1 MAPLSPRRYRRLP
14 PPAIIVAPIVDIV
27 FILLIF
33 MMLVSRFLQPAVEVQ
48 LPGSST
54 AEARELSNIVI
65 TVDRSGQLI
74 YQDKAVSDG
83 ELAAALR
90 TVNPAEVDA
99 VRLRADERVNVK
111 RLVEVLDIIRGSPL
125 RTVALEVKLK

>member
-48 LPGSST
+48 LPGSTT
-54 AEARELSNIVI
+54 AEARELSNVVI
-65 TVDRSGQLI
+65 TVDRGGQLI

-83 ELAAALR
+83 ELAAALKA
-90 TVNPAEVDA
+90 VNPAEVDA

>member
-1 MAPLSPRRYRRLP
+1 VAKRSSRRYRQLP

-33 MMLVSRFLQPAVEVQ
+33 IMLVSRFLQPAVEVQ

-65 TVDRSGQLI
+65 TVDRGGQLL
-74 YQDKAVSDG
+74 YRDQTVNDA
-83 ELAAALR
+83 ELAAALEA
-90 TVNPAEVDA
+90 VNPAETDA
-99 VRLRADERVNVK
+99 VLLRADERVNVK
-111 RLVEVLDIIRGSPL
+111 RLVEVLDIIRNSPL

>member
-1 MAPLSPRRYRRLP
+1 MANLSSRRYRRLP
-14 PPAIIVAPIVDIV
+14 PPAIIIAPIVDIV

-33 MMLVSRFLQPAVEVQ
+33 MMLVTRFLQPAVEVQ

-54 AEARELSNIVI
+54 AEARELSNAVI
-65 TVDRSGQLI
+65 TVDRGGRLAFQGRP
-74 YQDKAVSDG
+74 VSDG

-90 TVNPAEVDA
+90 VVNPTEVDA
-99 VRLRADERVNVK
+99 VSLRADERVNVK

>member
-48 LPGSST
+48 LPGSTT
-54 AEARELSNIVI
+54 AEARELSNVVI
-65 TVDRSGQLI
+65 TVDRGGQLM

-90 TVNPAEVDA
+90 KVNPAEVDA

>member
-1 MAPLSPRRYRRLP
+1 M
-14 PPAIIVAPIVDIV
+14 DIV

-65 TVDRSGQLI
+65 TVDRGGQLL
-74 YQDKAVSDG
+74 YRGQTVNDA
-83 ELAAALR
+83 ELAAALEA
-90 TVNPAEVDA
+90 VNPAETDA

-111 RLVEVLDIIRGSPL
+111 RLVEVLDIIRNSPL
-125 RTVALEVKLK
+125 RTVALEVKPK

>member
-1 MAPLSPRRYRRLP
+1 MVQLTPRRYRRLP
-14 PPAIIVAPIVDIV
+14 PPSIVIAPIVDIV

-33 MMLVSRFLQPAVEVQ
+33 VMLVTRFLQPAVEVQ

-54 AEARELSNIVI
+54 AEAKELSNVVI
-65 TVDRSGQLI
+65 TVERGGQML
-74 YQDKAVSDG
+74 YRDKPVSDP

-90 TVNPAEVDA
+90 AVDPAEVDA
-99 VRLRADERVNVK
+99 VHLRADERVNVK
-111 RLVEVLDIIRGSPL
+111 RLVEVLDIIRSSPL

>member
-48 LPGSST
+48 LPGSTT
-54 AEARELSNIVI
+54 AEARELSNVVI
-65 TVDRSGQLI
+65 TVDRGGQLM
-74 YQDKAVSDG
+74 YQDKAVSDS